1 MTVDSSTSSGVGF
14 HTHPDYIRHETGPHH
29 PERPDRLR
37 AILKRLDDTGRRQ
50 QLIELQAE
58 PADRSWI
65 EQVHTAA
72 HVDNV
77 RYRCAQ
83 KMPHMGD
90 GETMICPG
98 SYDIALLAV
107 GGILK
112 AADAV
117 AQRTVSTAFCAV
129 RPPGHHAEREHA
141 MGFCLFNN
149 VAVAARYVQET
160 HGFGRVLIID
170 WDVHHGNGTQH
181 IFDADPTVFYYSIH
195 QYPHYPG
202 TGGPMERGTGEGK
215 GTTLNTTVSAGA
227 DDARYIRAF
236 EEDLAPAAEAFNPE
250 FIILSAGFD
259 AHVDDPLG
267 ETCMTAEGFSELTS
281 RVMKIA
287 DRHAEGRLLSVLEGG
302 YDLQALSESV
312 DTHLRTLIGT

>member
-1 MTVDSSTSSGVGF
+1 
-14 HTHPDYIRHETGPHH
+14 
-29 PERPDRLR
+29 
-37 AILKRLDDTGRRQ
+37 
-50 QLIELQAE
+50 
-58 PADRSWI
+58 
-65 EQVHTAA
+65 
-72 HVDNV
+72 
-77 RYRCAQ
+77 
-83 KMPHMGD
+83 MGD